1 MTEGEN
7 NNKEID
13 YYSRMDQEVKVTN
26 TASILSEFLRTH
38 HAMEVSCFVSDKNI
52 TQRVVASS
60 E

>member
-7 NNKEID
+7 NNKEVD

-38 HAMEVSCFVSDKNI
+38 HAMEV
-52 TQRVVASS
+52 
-60 E
+60 